1 MDRSDYTVGWIC
13 ALTEEFVAAQAFLDE
28 KHERLKDQD
37 SKDSNNYVL
46 GKMSDHNIVIACL
59 PLGQYGIDSAAGVA
73 INMVRS
79 FPNIRIGLMVG
90 IGGGAP
96 SKQHDIRLGDIVVS
110 TPFNGS
116 GGVFQYDFGKS
127 IQAKE
132 FVETGFLNQ
141 PPEMLRTALQALRT
155 THQLDGHTLVK
166 DVEKVLQAR
175 PRLKK
180 SHCRPNIDDR
190 LYRSTFIHSTP
201 SEDCQS
207 CGDDPSNVEK
217 RDPRD
222 QDEDDP
228 AIHYGLIASGNQVI
242 KDAQIRDK
250 LAMERGVLCFEMEAA
265 GLMNRFPCLV
275 IRGICDYSD
284 SHKNDKWR
292 GYAAIMAAAYT
303 KDLLRQLIPEQ
314 VVAGKSAID
323 LLQG

>member
-1 MDRSDYTVGWIC
+1 MDRSKYTVGWIC
-13 ALTEEFVAAQAFLDE
+13 ALTEEFVAARAFLDE
-28 KHERLKDQD
+28 THERPKDLD
-37 SKDSNNYVL
+37 PKDSNNYAL
-46 GKMSDHNIVIACL
+46 GKMSDHNIAIACL
-59 PLGQYGIDSAAGVA
+59 PLGGYGTVSAAGVA

-110 TPFNGS
+110 TPSDGN

-127 IQAKE
+127 VQTKE
-132 FVETGFLNQ
+132 FVETGFLDQ
-141 PPEMLRTALQALRT
+141 PPEMLRTALQALKANY
-155 THQLDGHTLVK
+155 QLEGHTLVN
-166 DVEKVLQAR
+166 DVERIFQGK
-175 PRLKK
+175 PKLKK
-180 SHCRPNIDDR
+180 TYCRPNIDDR
-190 LYRSTFIHSTP
+190 LYKSTFVHSAP
-201 SEDCQS
+201 SEDCQL
-207 CGDDPSNVEK
+207 CGSDPSYIEQ

-228 AIHYGLIASGNQVI
+228 AIHYGLIASGNQVM
-242 KDAQIRDK
+242 KDAQIRDTFAAK
-250 LAMERGVLCFEMEAA
+250 RGVLCFEMEAA

-314 VVAGKSAID
+314 VVAGKSAVD